1 MATPAATDPVQTPAD
16 GIIGRRQ
23 GPAFLPLF
31 LLAWFGVTIAFNGLM
46 GAAIPKVVYLLDP
59 VRKDADLALITS
71 VGGVVTLV
79 LTPLF
84 GRLSDRTRARWG
96 MRKPWMAGGAVVLFA
111 GVLVLAYAHTLP
123 LLVLGWSV
131 TQIGIAAVAM
141 GQHTLL
147 ADQIPARIRAR
158 VSAAT
163 GVAGGVATVAGAAII
178 AALPQD
184 RQALWFLVPGAICLV
199 LNLAL
204 CFGYVDARRSAPAEP
219 LRLRELLATYWL
231 NPVRYKDF
239 AWAWICRFFIT
250 MSILTVSLFLLF
262 LIIDSLGVPPERAS
276 AVQAVAYS
284 VFVVANMVTTVLFGW
299 ISDRTGRRK
308 TIVFAASALTVAG
321 LVVAML
327 ARDQTMFL
335 IGLGIVGAGQG
346 AFISVDVAMMTE
358 LIPSVD
364 DAGKDLGI
372 VALSYQLPQ
381 VIGPIVG
388 AWVVG
393 LGGCSN
399 YTNLFIFTI
408 VLAALGALSVLP
420 IKGVR

>member
-1 MATPAATDPVQTPAD
+1 MSSTAATDSPETPAE
-16 GIIGRRQ
+16 GIIGQRQ

-31 LLAWFGVTIAFNGLM
+31 ILAWFGVTIAFNGMM
-46 GAAIPKVVYLLDP
+46 GAAIPKVVYLLGP
-59 VRKDADLALITS
+59 ESKDRNLAVITS
-71 VGGVVTLV
+71 IGGVVTLV

-84 GRLSDRTRARWG
+84 GRLSDRTRLGWG
-96 MRKPWMAGGAVVLFA
+96 MRRPWMAGGAVVILA
-111 GVLVLAYAHTLP
+111 GALVLAYAHVVP
-123 LLVLGWSV
+123 LLVLGWCI

-163 GVAGGVATVAGAAII
+163 GVSAGVATVAGAAII

-184 RQALWFLVPGAICLV
+184 QQAPWFLVPGTICLV

-204 CFGYVDARRSAPAEP
+204 CFGYRDARRTTPVEP
-219 LRLRELLATYWL
+219 LRAREILATYWL

-239 AWAWICRFFIT
+239 AWAWVCRFCIT

-276 AVQAVAYS
+276 AVQAVSYS

-299 ISDRTGRRK
+299 ISDRPGRRK
-308 TIVFAASALTVAG
+308 TIVFSASALTVAG

-327 ARDQTMFL
+327 AGDQTMFL

-393 LGGCSN
+393 LGGGSN
-399 YTNLFIFTI
+399 YTNLFLFTI
-408 VLAALGALSVLP
+408 VLAALGALAVLP